1 MVSLS
6 FKNPTD
12 KKRNSKRQ
20 KKTIVK
26 ETQNAYDVEAVQ
38 GCRAAAQAEAAVQ
51 E

>member
-20 KKTIVK
+20 TKQLSKR
-26 ETQNAYDVEAVQ
+26 QNAYDVEAVQ